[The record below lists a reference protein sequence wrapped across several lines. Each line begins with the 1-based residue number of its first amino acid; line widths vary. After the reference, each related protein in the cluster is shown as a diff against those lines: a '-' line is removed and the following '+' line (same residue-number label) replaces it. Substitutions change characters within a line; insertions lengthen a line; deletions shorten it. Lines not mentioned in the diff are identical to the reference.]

1 MTSGRGAATKIPD
14 VMISKICDVIMDGDG
29 EHNDLDRLVES
40 ALEAAG
46 VGKLIARLIGAGH
59 ALRSYQ
65 YENTSTEFAKEQ
77 ADAIDV
83 ILAKIGAEP

>member
-46 VGKLIARLIGAGH
+46 VGKLI
-59 ALRSYQ
+59 
-65 YENTSTEFAKEQ
+65 
-77 ADAIDV
+77 DASHRTRVMRHSKYPNMKRHQLCSQGLPEIATMP
-83 ILAKIGAEP
+83 LSPK

>member
-1 MTSGRGAATKIPD
+1 MIEKVARAICSAELMNEDDVLGGWKHWTEAA
-14 VMISKICDVIMDGDG
+14 
-29 EHNDLDRLVES
+29 EA

-46 VGKLIARLIGAGH
+46 VGELIARLIGAGH

-77 ADAIDV
+77 ADAIDI
-83 ILAKIGAEP
+83 ILAKIGAGP